1 MIRRQKSRCERGRR
15 GASNSMNRVS
25 HQLSQWLRGRFSDSQ
40 RFMILCIVAGVICG
54 LVGVGFHFSIEW
66 IYHFF
71 FHVNVDPETGLAE
84 PIPIWILVLAPT
96 LGGLIVGVVL
106 DKMAPRAAGSGI
118 PQTKEAY
125 HNHFGLIRLRDGIF
139 RFIIGSISV
148 GMGNSL
154 GREGPTV
161 HICASVASKIGQSM
175 GLAKAR
181 IRAMIPVGMG
191 AGIAAA
197 FNTPLA
203 AIFFVFEE
211 LLGDFSSKA
220 LGGLVVAVV
229 VAATVERSLLGE
241 HAALQVDTTQFT
253 TDTWMLISLPLGVA
267 AALLGTGF
275 VKSILALRQ
284 RFKDAHQLPKFSR
297 PAIGG
302 FGVGVIG
309 AAAYLFLQRQHIGVF
324 GVGYADL
331 NAALSGSLPF
341 VVLLVLFL
349 GKYAATIVCYSSGGS
364 GGIFAPVLFMGS
376 MLGGLFGL
384 PLVTFFDLDSSI
396 MAACALLGMGAFF
409 AAVIRCPMTS
419 IIIIFEMTRN
429 YSLILPLMA
438 GNILAYFIARRL
450 QGISIYDALLLQD
463 NVSLKKMPTYRGD
476 RDWRNLPISTIATYE
491 TIRLEAT
498 DTLEEALASLKGKKH
513 HAYPV
518 MVFNEETNG
527 RELLAMFT
535 HHELID
541 SVKIKPNVTVRS
553 MVEGQKVVTVNPRDS
568 IRDVANTLVVED
580 KMQVPMVA
588 DNDPKRLIGIVT
600 LHDIARQ
607 QNAIEDRQ
615 MGPTDS

>member
-1 MIRRQKSRCERGRR
+1 MSGI
-15 GASNSMNRVS
+15 S

-54 LVGVGFHFSIEW
+54 LVGVAFHFSIEW

-71 FHVNVDPETGLAE
+71 FQVHVDPETGLAKS
-84 PIPIWILVLAPT
+84 IPLWLLVGAPT
-96 LGGLIVGVVL
+96 LGGLIVGLVL

-125 HNHFGLIRLRDGIF
+125 YNHFGLIRLRDGIF

-161 HICASVASKIGQSM
+161 HICSAVASKIGQAM

-181 IRAMIPVGMG
+181 IRAMVPVGMG

-241 HAALQVDTTQFT
+241 HAALQVDTTQFA

-284 RFKDAHQLPKFSR
+284 KFKDSKKLPKWLR

-309 AAAYLFLQRQHIGVF
+309 ATAYLVLSKQHIGVF
-324 GVGYADL
+324 SVGYADL

-341 VVLLVLFL
+341 LVLLVLFV
-349 GKYAATIVCYSSGGS
+349 GKYAATIICYSSGGS

-384 PLVTFFDLDSSI
+384 PLAHLFELDASI
-396 MAACALLGMGAFF
+396 IAACALLGMGAFF
-409 AAVIRCPMTS
+409 AAVIRCPITS
-419 IIIIFEMTRN
+419 IIIIFEITRN

-491 TIRLEAT
+491 TIRLSAT
-498 DTLEEALASLKGKKH
+498 DTLKDALEGLKGKKH

-518 MVFNEETNG
+518 MAFNQEANR
-527 RELLAMFT
+527 RELLAMLT
-535 HHELID
+535 HHEMVDTVIM
-541 SVKIKPNVTVRS
+541 KPDVTVRS
-553 MVEGQKVVTVNPRDS
+553 LVEGQKVITVNPRDS

-580 KMQVPMVA
+580 KMQVPLVA
-588 DNDPKRLIGIVT
+588 ENDPKRLIGIVT

-607 QNAIEDRQ
+607 QNAIEDGQ
-615 MGPTDS
+615 LDVTDS